1 MNKVTPILAATLNA
15 KRDNDRNEL
24 LRQHRVRADLL
35 RQQKESGNNT
45 FKDILAMAMVG

>member
-1 MNKVTPILAATLNA
+1 MKTVTPILAARFNTQRE
-15 KRDNDRNEL
+15 RDDA
-24 LRQHRVRADLL
+24 LRQQRIRADLV